1 MEDLKVQQKIIEL
14 GKKIVKE
21 LELDPGVDTISK
33 WMSHYLAE
41 RIELAKTLKGVK
53 KKNAD
58 KECVEIILKLWDRRW
73 LIPNKKPFFSDFE
86 PLMKTL
92 EKLNPDR
99 ETPFFYNSIIQD
111 GFYDEDE
118 KAKTHFEMAL
128 KIDKIARSII
138 FDLLSQAVN
147 ELEISEGREEILRKS
162 IESIDSL
169 ESRIITITSDH
180 NKLFKSEDKEV
191 ERHIEEIENLKN
203 RISNLENF
211 SVLKNSLMDK
221 YKERLSGLEEQ
232 LIKNKQN

>member
-21 LELDPGVDTISK
+21 LQLDPGVDTLSK

-41 RIELAKTLKGVK
+41 KIELAKTLKGVK

-73 LIPNKKPFFSDFE
+73 SIPNKKPFFSDFE
-86 PLMKTL
+86 PLIETL

-99 ETPFFYNSIIQD
+99 ERPFFYNPIIQD
-111 GFYDEDE
+111 GFDDED
-118 KAKTHFEMAL
+118 KKTKTHFEMAL
-128 KIDKIARSII
+128 KVDKIARSII

-147 ELEISEGREEILRKS
+147 ELEISKEREEILRKS

-169 ESRIITITSDH
+169 ESRIIITFRNH
-180 NKLFKSEDKEV
+180 NKPLKIEDEEV
-191 ERHIEEIENLKN
+191 ERHLEEIENLKN
-203 RISNLENF
+203 RISNLEKF
-211 SVLKNSLMDK
+211 SVLRNSLMDR
-221 YKERLSGLEEQ
+221 YKESLSELEEQ